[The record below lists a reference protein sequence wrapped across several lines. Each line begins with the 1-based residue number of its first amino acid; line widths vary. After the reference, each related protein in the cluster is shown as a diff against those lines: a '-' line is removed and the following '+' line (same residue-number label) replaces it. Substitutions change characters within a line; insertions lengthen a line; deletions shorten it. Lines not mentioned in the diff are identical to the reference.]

1 MNKAK
6 LLLLFIFAFS
16 FTSSWAQSYLG
27 GELQVSRLTNGDFE
41 FNLTYIQNCVSC
53 SEGARCVAP
62 EKIKLEYGNREFNL
76 KLGLVDSEIS
86 KSPTKCSDCN
96 RCTNDTCAFRFG
108 VTTFSLRASA
118 DLDSIIN
125 QNYCTI
131 KASAQV
137 GLVDQDLDPISTV
150 SSNFILLTNEFNSCA
165 TNSTPYSTYFGGQ
178 ICLGRDLIA
187 SCKSNEYS
195 EWEKDEIVY
204 SLVAPFGVNGDVDYL
219 ATYDFDK
226 PIYYLGF
233 PKADLKFPRGFH
245 FDSTDADLLFRP
257 MKMENTIIRI
267 KVEEYRNNTWL
278 STTYKDLHFEVIKCP
293 QNNVPVI
300 SGINCTSPQP
310 ENFKTDVVVGE
321 TICFTICTTDKE
333 KNDSIQLDWN
343 NGIPNATFEIIDSTT
358 RRQGARFCW
367 TPTEADISKFPHT
380 FVANAVDN
388 GCPVAAFTARSFQII
403 VKDKPRFDVKTKID
417 NCGKGKIIVQDTG
430 VIRTAQWIYSIGG
443 RVIVRNGGLNDT
455 VEVSGLTT
463 GYHKYTIT
471 AIGVNGSNNIIEDS
485 IYSNGNPPFNTGT
498 VSYNICPS
506 DTAFFTGS
514 DYLTWGTSIKWSD
527 NSNVPD
533 SFFSLTS
540 DKTIMVYGNNGNCA
554 DTLAIDVNVLTFDE
568 KIEAKYRSGDA
579 PLLVGYEITSPH
591 DADSVFIDFGDGK
604 IKILSTLQFP
614 YVHEYAEKG
623 TFDVTYQL
631 SYQGQTCGTSAVVL
645 NDYINVFP
653 TGIENQPAVD
663 FDIFPNP
670 SNGIFVI
677 NSDLKIHEIRAFA
690 VTGKQIEIHIQ
701 SQNQFK
707 LISGSKGV
715 YFIEAEFENGQ
726 VARQR
731 LIIK

>member
-1 MNKAK
+1 MIKTR
-6 LLLLFIFAFS
+6 LLLILVFS
-16 FTSSWAQSYLG
+16 ISLTPIWAQSYLG
-27 GELQVSRLTNGDFE
+27 GELQISRLTNGDFE

-53 SEGARCVAP
+53 SEGARCVTP

-76 KLGLVDSEIS
+76 KLGLIDSEIS

-108 VTTFSLRASA
+108 VTTFLLRATA

-137 GLVDQDLDPISTV
+137 GLVDQELDPISTV
-150 SSNFILLTNEFNSCA
+150 SSNFILLTNEFNSCT

-300 SGINCTSPQP
+300 SGINCSSPQP

-321 TICFTICTTDKE
+321 TICFTICTTDKD
-333 KNDSIQLDWN
+333 KNDSIHLDWN
-343 NGIPNATFEIIDSTT
+343 NGIHNATFELIDSTAK
-358 RRQGARFCW
+358 RQSARVCW
-367 TPTEADISKFPHT
+367 TPTYADISKFPHT
-380 FVANAVDN
+380 IVANAVDN
-388 GCPVAAFTARSFQII
+388 GCPISAFTARSFQIV
-403 VKDKPRFDVKTKID
+403 VKDKPRFDINAQVD
-417 NCGKGKIIVQDTG
+417 NCGKGKIILQDTG
-430 VIRTAQWIYSIGG
+430 VVRVSQWM
-443 RVIVRNGGLNDT
+443 VIVNGRTIVKKGSLSDTIELKGL
-455 VEVSGLTT
+455 ST
-463 GYHKYTIT
+463 GYHKYYIN
-471 AIGVNGSNNIIEDS
+471 AFGINGSVNIIEDS
-485 IYSNGNPPFNTGT
+485 LYSNGQPPFNTGV
-498 VSYNICPS
+498 VSYNICLG
-506 DTAFFTGS
+506 DTAFFKGS
-514 DYLTWGTSIKWSD
+514 DHLLWGTSIKWSD
-527 NSNVPD
+527 NTSVPD
-533 SFFSLTS
+533 SLFSPNNDETHY
-540 DKTIMVYGNNGNCA
+540 VYGSNGQCA
-554 DTLAIDVNVLTFDE
+554 DTLTIDINVLTFDE
-568 KIEAKYRSGDA
+568 KIQAKYRSGDA
-579 PLLVGYEITSPH
+579 PLLVGFEISSPY
-591 DADSVFIDFGDGK
+591 DADSIIIDFGDGK
-604 IKILSTLQFP
+604 SKLLSTLQFP

-623 TFDVTYQL
+623 TFDITYQL

-653 TGIENQPAVD
+653 TGIENHTAVN
-663 FDIFPNP
+663 FAIFPNP
-670 SNGIFVI
+670 SIGIFVI
-677 NSDLKIHEIRAFA
+677 NSDLKILEIRAFDFS
-690 VTGKQIEIHIQ
+690 GKLVEIDVNA
-701 SQNQFK
+701 QNQFK
-707 LISGSKGV
+707 LKSGSKGI

-726 VARQR
+726 VGRER